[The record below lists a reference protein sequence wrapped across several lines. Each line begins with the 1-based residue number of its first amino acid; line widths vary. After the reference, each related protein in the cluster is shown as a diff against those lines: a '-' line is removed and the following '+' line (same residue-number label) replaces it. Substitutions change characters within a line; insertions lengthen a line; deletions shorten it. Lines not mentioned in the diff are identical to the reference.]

1 VFHCAIKR
9 RIKDGRAKETGKTGR
24 RRRPVEMQRRRR
36 EVEGSGPDARARP
49 VSERRRGK
57 KKWATGGVL
66 GRKRESRPRG
76 VRWAAGFGPK
86 GRGGLGFCLFIY
98 FFFQTFFKPFQTHI
112 SNFEIELFSKHSK
125 IFKIFLKSFK
135 ISHKQI
141 IKPCIQNMM
150 HKHLLLLNY

>member
-1 VFHCAIKR
+1 MGHR
-9 RIKDGRAKETGKTGR
+9 
-24 RRRPVEMQRRRR
+24 
-36 EVEGSGPDARARP
+36 
-49 VSERRRGK
+49 
-57 KKWATGGVL
+57 GVL

-86 GRGGLGFCLFIY
+86 GRGGLGFCLFVY
-98 FFFQTFFKPFQTHI
+98 FFSKPFSNLFKLTFQT
-112 SNFEIELFSKHSK
+112 FEIELFSKHSK

-135 ISHKQI
+135 TSHKQI